1 MQPPWHWPLV
11 SMRNGQCFHA
21 QCSGIA
27 LFRSNVCPSLHHSQ
41 WSCGHWTSAVTQCAH
56 GERFLQWGHPVCT
69 DAVSQRDK
77 WSTQEW
83 RHAWMDKDL
92 RAIQKIKL
100 LPVLTFSCFY
110 IDRHRS
116 TSTNRQGGALF
127 TLGIH
132 NLCCSNIHWFSV
144 IYMNK
149 WRMPKKLH
157 THLWAKIVVMEVL
170 FTARFYRDRYG
181 STATL
186 WKP

>member
-41 WSCGHWTSAVTQCAH
+41 WSCGHWTSAVMQCAH
-56 GERFLQWGHPVCT
+56 GERFLQWGHPACT

-77 WSTQEW
+77 LSTQEW

-92 RAIQKIKL
+92 RAIQRMKL

-116 TSTNRQGGALF
+116 TAQTGKVVHYSLLVFIISAVVTFTGFLSSVWTNEGCQKNSTHIWGQ
-127 TLGIH
+127 
-132 NLCCSNIHWFSV
+132 
-144 IYMNK
+144 K
-149 WRMPKKLH
+149 
-157 THLWAKIVVMEVL
+157 
-170 FTARFYRDRYG
+170 
-181 STATL
+181 
-186 WKP
+186 